1 MAGIHHVQEQK
12 SVEHLGK
19 PDAGGGPSL
28 KQSKPKP
35 SKKRKVRPFP
45 ALKPLPSRQLAG
57 SLPRP
62 RCSPMLSDAPRCSSM
77 LIDAHR
83 CSPMLTDAPRPAP
96 AAQGKA
102 DSSDEDDS
110 DADDDEYM
118 DDE

>member
-1 MAGIHHVQEQK
+1 MGIDGTSMGIDGRRWK
-12 SVEHLGK
+12 SMQDLMNLDERASMLI
-19 PDAGGGPSL
+19 DAL
-28 KQSKPKP
+28 W
-35 SKKRKVRPFP
+35 
-45 ALKPLPSRQLAG
+45 
-57 SLPRP
+57 
-62 RCSPMLSDAPRCSSM
+62 MLHRCSSM